1 MKKKKPESFVLFFL
15 SQKENNGGVSADRHL
30 PGVRGCGHLMARLRG
45 QGIGHLGEAL
55 SRYSERVGKGLQ
67 FSQTTQCLTG
77 KPLLAQDAVYCRV
90 GGWETRWATEPR
102 AGDGADQLGFNPTSL
117 SQGSWALLPTGFS
130 GVTWVGT
137 QGGAGQGRGWREG
150 RLGPRVLLSLI
161 SGPPTLFGSG
171 GWTAGG
177 TQEEGW
183 ACKDLMWV
191 QGIKA
196 FVTEQKG
203 STRC

>member
-1 MKKKKPESFVLFFL
+1 MVFL

-55 SRYSERVGKGLQ
+55 SRCSERVGKGLQ
-67 FSQTTQCLTG
+67 FPQTTQCLTG

-90 GGWETRWATEPR
+90 GGGGHVGRLSPEQVMEPISS
-102 AGDGADQLGFNPTSL
+102 GSTPPL

-137 QGGAGQGRGWREG
+137 QGGAGQGQGWREG

-161 SGPPTLFGSG
+161 SGSPTLFGPG
-171 GWTAGG
+171 GRTVGG
-177 TQEEGW
+177 RRR
-183 ACKDLMWV
+183 KD
-191 QGIKA
+191 GRARI
-196 FVTEQKG
+196 
-203 STRC
+203 